1 MLPLLVRREF
11 GGGATT
17 FGTLLAL
24 LGMGSLIGAL
34 LVAWGTLGG
43 FVAGGYAA
51 IQHHS
56 VTRWTAVGGLEG
68 IGFGVALVLVD
79 VLFF

>member
-1 MLPLLVRREF
+1 VNDNLLSALAGVI
-11 GGGATT
+11 GGLLIG
-17 FGTLLAL
+17 GLLADRATE
-24 LGMGSLIGAL
+24 IGAL

-56 VTRWTAVGGLEG
+56 VTRWTAVGGLAG
-68 IGFGVALVLVD
+68 IGFGVALVVVD
-79 VLFF
+79 ALFF

>member
-1 MLPLLVRREF
+1 MNDNVLSALAGAIGGLLI
-11 GGGATT
+11 GG
-17 FGTLLAL
+17 LLADRATEV
-24 LGMGSLIGAL
+24 GAL

-56 VTRWTAVGGLEG
+56 VTRWTAVGGLAG
-68 IGFGVALVLVD
+68 IAFGVALLLVD
-79 VLFF
+79 ALFF

>member
-1 MLPLLVRREF
+1 MNDNLLSALAGAI
-11 GGGATT
+11 GGLLIG
-17 FGTLLAL
+17 GLLADRATE
-24 LGMGSLIGAL
+24 IGAL

-56 VTRWTAVGGLEG
+56 VTRWTAVGGLAG
-68 IGFGVALVLVD
+68 IAFGVALVAVD
-79 VLFF
+79 ALFF